1 MQQPSRRKGEP
12 HILCTIRFCFGNA
25 RVLVHSLWY
34 ADKLNSMAV
43 RAPRRRPTQLCT
55 DDELTSVS
63 CRVRKKMST
72 LLGGPCHSGA
82 PRLCLPCLPCRDAT
96 GCDGTSIL
104 TLRESCN
111 VNRFCCFTLA
121 LRIHACC
128 LQFILGAR
136 IQVTYLERM
145 FIPPNLYTR
154 L

>member
-1 MQQPSRRKGEP
+1 MISSFFLHLNFLHMASWRPTSSRRHP
-12 HILCTIRFCFGNA
+12 CFLPTTLIGIITGK
-25 RVLVHSLWY
+25 Y
-34 ADKLNSMAV
+34 EMMA
-43 RAPRRRPTQLCT
+43 
-55 DDELTSVS
+55 EK
-63 CRVRKKMST
+63 RKKSRCSNDGDFG
-72 LLGGPCHSGA
+72 LRG
-82 PRLCLPCLPCRDAT
+82 RRFWRDENDGDSVLMT
-96 GCDGTSIL
+96 ESWQVCGTSML